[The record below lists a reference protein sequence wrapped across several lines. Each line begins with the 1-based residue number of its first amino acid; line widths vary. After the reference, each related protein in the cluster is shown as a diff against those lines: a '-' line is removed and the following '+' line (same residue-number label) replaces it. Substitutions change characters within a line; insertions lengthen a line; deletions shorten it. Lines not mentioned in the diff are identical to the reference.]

1 MRVESGHAT
10 RKLSTYLLA
19 RFRPVVHAEL
29 MAELLDDDDPVE
41 LRREVGS
48 ECCEESIPLPSTS
61 IPAGGVA
68 ECHGQTRA
76 RPRNVD
82 FDSCQK
88 LWKKKST

>member
-19 RFRPVVHAEL
+19 RFRPAVHAEL

-48 ECCEESIPLPSTS
+48 ECCEESIP
-61 IPAGGVA
+61 AGGVA

-76 RPRNVD
+76 RPWNVD
-82 FDSCQK
+82 CDSCQK
-88 LWKKKST
+88 LWKKEST